1 MTRDSVT
8 RRTVTRWSLVCL
20 TTLGALAA
28 CRGDGAQ
35 PLARIEVGQPAPAY
49 AATTLAG
56 DSASLAALR
65 GRPVLLNVWAT
76 WCGPCREEMPSIEA
90 LHQRYGPRGLKV
102 VAVSIDDPGSEQA
115 IRDFAREYGLT
126 FEILHDASGDIAR
139 DYQTTG
145 IPETFIIGRDGIIR
159 RKEIGPRDWSSPA
172 NRAIIARLL
181 GVPGDTAALPA
192 GDTARTVPTVSAA
205 ARPAGAR

>member
-76 WCGPCREEMPSIEA
+76 WCHPCRTEIPELQA
-90 LHQRYGPRGLKV
+90 LHERYAPRGLEV
-102 VAVSIDDPGSEQA
+102 VGVSIDVGGEDDA
-115 IRDFAREYGLT
+115 VRDFVQEFGMTYPVW
-126 FEILHDASGDIAR
+126 R
-139 DYQTTG
+139 DPDGRVSNVFST
-145 IPETFIIGRDGIIR
+145 IGVPDTYLIDRDGVIR
-159 RKEIGPRDWSSPA
+159 WMHLGPIRMGDTTLV
-172 NRAIIARLL
+172 RAIEAAIA
-181 GVPGDTAALPA
+181 GE
-192 GDTARTVPTVSAA
+192 
-205 ARPAGAR
+205 